1 MRMNIISALS
11 LLAFG
16 TLSLA
21 EEVCWSLA
29 EGYPCCQKETT
40 KVAYI
45 TEKRGAKF
53 GVENGDWCGITE
65 LQENYIAAHPTT
77 ETATKTK
84 TVQATSMDSS
94 NGCWSLVEDIP
105 CCVDE
110 KTKVSYVSDAR
121 GVKYGVENK
130 EWCGITDLQINYQK
144 YLDSLNCWSL
154 EEGYPCCEK
163 ETTIIAYITE
173 GRGAKF
179 GVENGDWCGITEL
192 QENYMA
198 VKAGEAEKAKCAAA
212 LEMCGGS
219 LFPDAPTCCEAGSF
233 CWHYSDEW
241 HECMPNEFKP
251 AIQDKYRNL

>member
-1 MRMNIISALS
+1 MNIISALS

-94 NGCWSLVEDIP
+94 NG
-105 CCVDE
+105 
-110 KTKVSYVSDAR
+110 
-121 GVKYGVENK
+121 
-130 EWCGITDLQINYQK
+130 
-144 YLDSLNCWSL
+144 CWSL